1 MPARTTL
8 VLKALQTIA
17 ILRKGTRAMDSM
29 YPNQNLAAMAP
40 SSIEGE
46 PQKHTQPANF
56 LYQAATVLAILLFLI
71 SF

>member
-1 MPARTTL
+1 
-8 VLKALQTIA
+8 
-17 ILRKGTRAMDSM
+17 MDSM

-46 PQKHTQPANF
+46 RQEHTQPANF